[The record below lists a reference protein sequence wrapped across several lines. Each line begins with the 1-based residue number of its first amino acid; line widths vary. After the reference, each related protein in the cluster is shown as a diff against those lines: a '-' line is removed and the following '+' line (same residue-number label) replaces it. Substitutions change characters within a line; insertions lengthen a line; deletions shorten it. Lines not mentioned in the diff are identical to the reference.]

1 MDGSL
6 RWDDLRV
13 FLRVSETE
21 SLTAA
26 SHGLRMD
33 PATLSR
39 RIARLERDLDAR
51 LFLKS
56 PQGYRL
62 TDAGQRLLESVGPM
76 ATAVRA
82 AQGAVQGQGERLTG
96 SVRIGAP
103 DGMANFL
110 LPQVC
115 AEICDEHPGLDIQI
129 VALPRVLDLTKREAD
144 MALTVS
150 PPTAGRLSVQKV
162 SDYRLHLAADR
173 AYLDRHP
180 PIRSRADLRQHRIIG
195 YIGDLIFDDA
205 LDYIAELGEGARV
218 PLSSNSLS
226 VQLNWTRIGAGI
238 CIVHDFALPA
248 FPSLTRILT
257 DEISLSRTFY
267 LVRHT
272 DDRRFDRLN
281 QVAGFLV
288 QKIRREIRRLEA
300 LA

>member
-1 MDGSL
+1 MDDTL
-6 RWDDLRV
+6 RWDDLRI
-13 FLRVSETE
+13 FLHVAEAE

-26 SHGLRMD
+26 SSGLRMD

-39 RIARLERDLDAR
+39 RISRLERDLDAR
-51 LFLKS
+51 LFLKG

-62 TDAGQRLLESVGPM
+62 TDAGQRLLDSVAPM
-76 ATAVRA
+76 GVAVRA
-82 AQGAVQGQGERLTG
+82 AQGAVQGQGDRLSG

-115 AEICDEHPGLDIQI
+115 AEICDEHPELDLQI

-150 PPTAGRLSVQKV
+150 PPTSGRLLVQKV
-162 SDYRLHLAADR
+162 SDYSLHLAADC

-180 PIRSRADLRQHRIIG
+180 PIRRRADLAQHRIIG

-205 LDYIAELGEGARV
+205 LDYIAEMGEAAT
-218 PLSSNSLS
+218 PQLASNSLS
-226 VQLNWTRIGAGI
+226 VQLNWTRIGAGV

-248 FPSLTRILT
+248 FPGLTRILT

-281 QVAGFLV
+281 QVADLLV
-288 QKIRREIRRLEA
+288 RKIRREIRRLEA